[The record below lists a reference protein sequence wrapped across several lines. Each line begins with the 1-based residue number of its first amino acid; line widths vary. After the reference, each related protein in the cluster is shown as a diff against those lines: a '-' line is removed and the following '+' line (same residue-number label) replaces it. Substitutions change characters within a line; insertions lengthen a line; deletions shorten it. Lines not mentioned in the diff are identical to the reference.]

1 VKLIG
6 MLLIAFG
13 IVALLMG
20 SIRYTTKEKI
30 LDVGPI
36 EASRETHK
44 QIPLSPV
51 VGIVAVAGGVA
62 LVVAGAKTR
71 V

>member
-6 MLLIAFG
+6 TLLIAFG

-44 QIPLSPV
+44 RIPLSPV